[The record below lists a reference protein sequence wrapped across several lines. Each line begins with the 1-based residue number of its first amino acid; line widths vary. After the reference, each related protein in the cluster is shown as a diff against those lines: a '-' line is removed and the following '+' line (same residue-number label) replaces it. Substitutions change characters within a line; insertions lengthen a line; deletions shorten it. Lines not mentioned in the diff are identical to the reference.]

1 MGEQRCGQGVHLLL
15 FSSLESKGVKTA
27 RRENITAM
35 SAQNKV
41 ILVVDD
47 DVGILEAVQA
57 IYSLPI
63 RVLKRMHEPV
73 GLTICGKTL

>member
-1 MGEQRCGQGVHLLL
+1 
-15 FSSLESKGVKTA
+15 
-27 RRENITAM
+27 M